1 MSMNLY
7 LSASIKAQSHLGPM
21 KFKESFELFQ
31 TPTRVTK
38 AALRSGGKEFETYS
52 KWLLRT
58 PEMEGA
64 EDHIRELEKWLKD
77 HEGWDIEWYEL

>member
-38 AALRSGGKEFETYS
+38 AALRSGGKELETYS
-52 KWLLRT
+52 RWLIET
-58 PEMEGA
+58 CHEAPA
-64 EDHIRELEKWLKD
+64 SDHIRELEKWLQD
-77 HEGWDIEWYEL
+77 HEGWDIEWYEM